1 LNLTPLTNKRFTKK
15 LPLAPDPNVGEDL
28 ATSCRVVRPPD
39 LMEVAVRWPGI
50 HPVGPDPRQ
59 ILMHGKQQVM
69 MRVGKMMRL
78 VFPLPTPLLFEVWSS
93 TGRRPVALAM
103 SQ

>member
-1 LNLTPLTNKRFTKK
+1 MEI
-15 LPLAPDPNVGEDL
+15 LPHAPDPSVGEEV
-28 ATSCRVVRPPD
+28 ATSCRVVRPPG
-39 LMEVAVRWPGI
+39 LMVVVVGWPRI
-50 HPVGPDPRQ
+50 HPVDPDPRQ
-59 ILMHGKQQVM
+59 TLMHGKQQVM

-78 VFPLPTPLLFEVWSS
+78 IFPLPTPLLFEVWSS

>member
-1 LNLTPLTNKRFTKK
+1 MEI
-15 LPLAPDPNVGEDL
+15 LPHAPDLSVGEEV
-28 ATSCRVVRPPD
+28 ATSCRVVRPPG
-39 LMEVAVRWPGI
+39 LMVVAVGWPGI
-50 HPVGPDPRQ
+50 HPVDPDPQQ

-78 VFPLPTPLLFEVWSS
+78 IFPLPMPLLFEVWSS